1 MEDSE
6 HGDEAALGEQE
17 PQVLLILTPEEGGIV
32 SFSVKIF
39 SLVMK
44 TPQDTTTTAP
54 SQPSQPS
61 PPTPHT

>member
-6 HGDEAALGEQE
+6 HGDEAALREQKL
-17 PQVLLILTPEEGGIV
+17 QVILVLTPEEGGIV

-44 TPQDTTTTAP
+44 IPQDTTATA
-54 SQPSQPS
+54 PSQPS
-61 PPTPHT
+61 PPTPTTYLA

>member
-6 HGDEAALGEQE
+6 HGDEAALREQE

-44 TPQDTTTTAP
+44 IPQDTTATA
-54 SQPSQPS
+54 PSQPS
-61 PPTPHT
+61 PPTPTTYLA